1 MTLSSMTGFARAQGA
16 IEGLSWAFE
25 LRSVNGRGLDLRF
38 RLPAPLD
45 ACEADLR
52 ARAQK
57 RLTRGNV
64 QISASIK
71 REAGPAATRIN
82 EAAFQAYAEVGA
94 RLAASHGLGALVAG
108 DILRLPGVVE
118 AGDAGDAGLSE
129 AEQAAVGLSFETA
142 LNGLVAAR
150 RQEGQALA
158 AIVGGL
164 LDQMGQRIL
173 AAETAD
179 SARLAAVRERLK
191 SQIAALVE
199 TAAGFDADRLHQEAV
214 LIASRIDIREEID
227 RLKAHVEQARGHL
240 DAQEA
245 VGRKLDF
252 LSQEFV
258 REANTLCSKA
268 NDIALTRIGLD
279 LKAIVEQFRE
289 QVQNIE

>member
-1 MTLSSMTGFARAQGA
+1 MTLSSMTGFARIQGGTDA
-16 IEGLSWAFE
+16 LTWAFE

-45 ACEADLR
+45 ACESDLR

-57 RLTRGNV
+57 MLARGNV
-64 QISASIK
+64 QINASLK
-71 REAGPAATRIN
+71 RDAAAAVPRIN
-82 EAAFQAYAEVGA
+82 EQAFRAYAEAGST
-94 RLAASHGLGALVAG
+94 LAAGAGLIGLTTG

-118 AGDAGDAGLSE
+118 AADVADAALSE
-129 AEQAAVGLSFETA
+129 ADQRIVADSFEAAVRELIASRRKEGAA
-142 LNGLVAAR
+142 LVR
-150 RQEGQALA
+150 
-158 AIVGGL
+158 IVSGL
-164 LDQMGQRIL
+164 LDQMAEKIV
-173 AAETAD
+173 AAEATD
-179 SARLAAVRERLK
+179 GVRQGAVRDRLQ
-191 SQIAALVE
+191 SQIRALLD
-199 TAAGFDADRLHQEAV
+199 TAANFDADRLHQEAV
-214 LIASRIDIREEID
+214 LIASRIDVREEID
-227 RLKAHVEQARGHL
+227 RLKAHVEQARSHL
-240 DAQEA
+240 AAREA